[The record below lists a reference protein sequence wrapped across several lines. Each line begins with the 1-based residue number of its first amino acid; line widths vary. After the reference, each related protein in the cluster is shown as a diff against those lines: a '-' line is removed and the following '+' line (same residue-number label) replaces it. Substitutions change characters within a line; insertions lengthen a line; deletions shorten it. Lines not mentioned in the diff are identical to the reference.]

1 MLGLNKKEVG
11 RLTYRTFKNLYYHYQ
26 NYYDFTLAKIS
37 YQRLEEINMEN
48 RYEFLANGGQEFNYI
63 PAFNESEAFAEI
75 LKELVIKEIK

>member
-1 MLGLNKKEVG
+1 
-11 RLTYRTFKNLYYHYQ
+11 
-26 NYYDFTLAKIS
+26 
-37 YQRLEEINMEN
+37 MEN